1 MFWRGSARLGPAVHG
16 MTWQGL
22 FLAGGG
28 SANGY
33 GPAWRGEAGLGTAG
47 LGMAWQ
53 GLFSAGGGFRE
64 SLWHGTGW
72 HGQAWHGKAGRGL
85 AGFGEDTFFWRMT

>member
-1 MFWRGSARLGPAVHG
+1 MVWRGSARLGPAVHG

-28 SANGY
+28 FRESQAV
-33 GPAWRGEAGLGTAG
+33 ATRGGVRCGNAGLGKARA
-47 LGMAWQ
+47 LLSWWW
-53 GLFSAGGGFRE
+53 FRE
-64 SLWHGTGW
+64 WLWLGAARLGE
-72 HGQAWHGKAGRGL
+72 ARRGL